1 MSDQK
6 REVWIDNA
14 KAIAILAVIV
24 GHTGGQ
30 LTSFFRSGFVYGF
43 HLVVFFLLSGYTFR
57 KKPLNREY
65 ITGKFTRLMV
75 PYFYT
80 CLAVLATDI
89 FNKYFFY
96 DNRGLVSIT
105 QTVAK
110 DLVRSFFASG
120 AVTKFGGVE
129 LGDKIGA
136 IWFLPAM
143 FFAVLLF
150 QGLLQFTEDARFLGL
165 STAGLA
171 GIGMISA
178 RFIWLPFSL
187 QSGMM
192 ASFFLWLGYEIRR
205 RQILQKIR
213 WYHYGIA
220 LVILVAGIRAGYCNM
235 SFVEAWCRDVF
246 LSGITGLAGCLLVY
260 LIATRKIPG
269 LARLG
274 QISLTLLCT
283 HKYIMGSLT
292 PYLTMILEGLGLS
305 GYPRVWMRILI
316 NIFFAVVAA
325 LLLEQLKK
333 MAKPLLQRMRE
344 ARAAGSEG
352 AKPRDTAI
360 DLCKGILILLMIVGH
375 FTIDGSLRNII
386 YSFHMPAFVFFS
398 GYFYRKRGSI
408 GQNLL
413 HMARTFLM
421 PYGVF
426 VACLLLLNLHRWSP
440 AYLSKTLCQYLLGIS
455 FAKNL
460 LPDVSSV
467 GPVYFILMLF
477 VVRAIYLFVDR
488 LVRNEKIKWAAVV
501 VLSLLGMKLGQWG
514 DWLPWSFDVAL
525 YALVFYQLGVTVH
538 QYDLLR
544 KLKNFPAIYF
554 VLSPVWVYTIYCGGM
569 EIAVR
574 RYGEYGITIAGA
586 LAGMLLLYLLSDY
599 IDNALPGIRAFF
611 REMGQASL
619 IILVV
624 HTLLKGRIADAVGSL
639 LDPGD
644 FSFLVVSCL
653 LQVLLGLAIHLLLR
667 QLGRVISRRM
677 TAVTSR

>member
-316 NIFFAVVAA
+316 NIFFCRGCGIAAGTAEKDGKAVAA
-325 LLLEQLKK
+325 ADAGSPRCRLGRGQ
-333 MAKPLLQRMRE
+333 
-344 ARAAGSEG
+344 AAGHS
-352 AKPRDTAI
+352 
-360 DLCKGILILLMIVGH
+360 H
-375 FTIDGSLRNII
+375 
-386 YSFHMPAFVFFS
+386 
-398 GYFYRKRGSI
+398 
-408 GQNLL
+408 
-413 HMARTFLM
+413 
-421 PYGVF
+421 
-426 VACLLLLNLHRWSP
+426 
-440 AYLSKTLCQYLLGIS
+440 
-455 FAKNL
+455 
-460 LPDVSSV
+460 
-467 GPVYFILMLF
+467 
-477 VVRAIYLFVDR
+477 
-488 LVRNEKIKWAAVV
+488 
-501 VLSLLGMKLGQWG
+501 
-514 DWLPWSFDVAL
+514 
-525 YALVFYQLGVTVH
+525 
-538 QYDLLR
+538 
-544 KLKNFPAIYF
+544 
-554 VLSPVWVYTIYCGGM
+554 
-569 EIAVR
+569 
-574 RYGEYGITIAGA
+574 
-586 LAGMLLLYLLSDY
+586 
-599 IDNALPGIRAFF
+599 
-611 REMGQASL
+611 
-619 IILVV
+619 
-624 HTLLKGRIADAVGSL
+624 
-639 LDPGD
+639 
-644 FSFLVVSCL
+644 
-653 LQVLLGLAIHLLLR
+653 
-667 QLGRVISRRM
+667 
-677 TAVTSR
+677 